1 MYEIETTEVVPNTFH
16 KIKKK
21 LWENGEWVDRTFLRL
36 HPPDSTRGK
45 VSEMEKWCRETY
57 GEPKLNGPWFKASSY
72 IIMDEKVYVFW
83 KLCE

>member
-1 MYEIETTEVVPNTFH
+1 MAYEIVEVGANTFH

-36 HPPDSTRGK
+36 LPPDGNRGN
-45 VSEMEKWCRETY
+45 VSEMEKWCRKTY
-57 GEPKLNGPWFKASSY
+57 GEPRINGPWFKASSY

>member
-16 KIKKK
+16 KTKKK

-36 HPPDSTRGK
+36 LPPDSVRGK